1 MKNLFV
7 ILLLSASF
15 FTTAQIN
22 SFSVSVDGS
31 ILFSEYAMSRSGNAG
46 TTAGV
51 RFELPIDLP
60 VGQIAISSGLEMS
73 NYGKQYNYNDMRTVG
88 GEDPGFPVIDVTRFD
103 YKYVAIPLRLKYTWR
118 MVYAQVGVKA
128 ERFQKQDLVAEGT
141 MSDPAYLEKPL
152 LEIDDI
158 RENNLSTE
166 FALGFNV
173 QMPNRPNV
181 GIYFEPNV
189 NYMTKSI
196 FKNSTLEN
204 NQLSYGLRIGAKYTF
219 NNLGKRK

>member
-1 MKNLFV
+1 MKTLFV
-7 ILLLSASF
+7 ILMLSASF
-15 FTTAQIN
+15 MATAQIN
-22 SFSVSVDGS
+22 SFSISVDGS

-51 RFELPIDLP
+51 RLELPFELP
-60 VGQIAISSGLEMS
+60 VGQLAISTGLEMS

-128 ERFQKQDLVAEGT
+128 ERFQKQDLVSEGT
-141 MSDPAYLEKPL
+141 MSDPAYLNKPL
-152 LEIDDI
+152 LEVDDI
-158 RENNLSTE
+158 REKNVSTE
-166 FALGFNV
+166 FALGVNV
-173 QMPNRPNV
+173 QMPNRPNF

-204 NQLSYGLRIGAKYTF
+204 NQLSYGLKIGLKYNF
-219 NNLGKRK
+219 KNLKSRK

>member
-7 ILLLSASF
+7 ILMLSASF
-15 FTTAQIN
+15 MATAQIN

-46 TTAGV
+46 TTVGV
-51 RFELPIDLP
+51 RLELPFELP
-60 VGQIAISSGLEMS
+60 VGQLAISTGLEMS

-103 YKYVAIPLRLKYTWR
+103 YKYVAIPVRLKYTWR

-141 MSDPAYLEKPL
+141 MSDPAYLDKPL
-152 LEIDDI
+152 LEVDDI
-158 RENNLSTE
+158 REKNVSTE
-166 FALGFNV
+166 FALGVNV
-173 QMPNRPNV
+173 LLGN
-181 GIYFEPNV
+181 
-189 NYMTKSI
+189 
-196 FKNSTLEN
+196 
-204 NQLSYGLRIGAKYTF
+204 AK
-219 NNLGKRK
+219 

>member
-7 ILLLSASF
+7 ILLLLASVISN
-15 FTTAQIN
+15 AQIN

-51 RFELPIDLP
+51 RFELPFDLP
-60 VGQIAISSGLEMS
+60 IGQISISTGLEMS

-88 GEDPGFPVIDVTRFD
+88 GEDPGHPIIDVTRFE

-118 MVYAQVGVKA
+118 MIYAQVGVKA
-128 ERFQKQDLVAEGT
+128 ERFQKQDLVTEGT
-141 MSDPAYLEKPL
+141 MTDPAYLNKPL

-158 RENNLSTE
+158 REKNLSTE
-166 FALGFNV
+166 LAFGFNV
-173 QMPNRPNV
+173 QMPNRPNF

-196 FKNSTLEN
+196 FKNSTLDD

-219 NNLGKRK
+219 NDLRKRK

>member
-7 ILLLSASF
+7 ILLLSASVMA
-15 FTTAQIN
+15 TAQIN

-73 NYGKQYNYNDMRTVG
+73 NYGKQYNYEDTRVIG
-88 GEDPGFPVIDVTRFD
+88 GEDPGFPMIDVTRYE
-103 YKYVAIPLRLKYTWR
+103 YKYLAIPLRLKYTWR
-118 MVYAQVGVKA
+118 MVYAQVGIKA
-128 ERFQKQDLVAEGT
+128 ERFQKQDLVKEGT
-141 MSDPAYLEKPL
+141 MSDPAYLEKPML
-152 LEIDDI
+152 DINDI

-173 QMPNRPNV
+173 QMPNRPNF

-189 NYMTKSI
+189 NYVTKSI
-196 FKNSTLEN
+196 FKNSTLDN
-204 NQLSYGLRIGAKYTF
+204 RQISYGLRIGAKYTF
-219 NNLGKRK
+219 TNLGKK

>member
-15 FTTAQIN
+15 MATAQIN
-22 SFSVSVDGS
+22 SLSVSVDGS
-31 ILFSEYAMSRSGNAG
+31 VLFSEYAMSRSGNAG

-51 RFELPIDLP
+51 RLELPFDLP
-60 VGQIAISSGLEMS
+60 VGQLAISTGLEMS

-88 GEDPGFPVIDVTRFD
+88 GEDPGFPIIDVTRFD
-103 YKYVAIPLRLKYTWR
+103 YKYIAIPVRLKYTWR
-118 MVYAQVGVKA
+118 MIYAQVGVKA
-128 ERFQKQDLVAEGT
+128 ERFQKQNLVVEGT
-141 MSDPAYLEKPL
+141 MSDPAYLDKPL

-158 RENNLSTE
+158 REKNISTE
-166 FALGFNV
+166 FAFGFNV
-173 QMPNRPNV
+173 QMPNHPNF

-189 NYMTKSI
+189 SYMTKSI

-204 NQLSYGLRIGAKYTF
+204 NQLSYGLKIGAKYTF
-219 NNLGKRK
+219 NINN

>member
-7 ILLLSASF
+7 ILLLSASVMA
-15 FTTAQIN
+15 TAQIN

-73 NYGKQYNYNDMRTVG
+73 NYGKQYNYEDTRVIG
-88 GEDPGFPVIDVTRFD
+88 GEDPGFPMIDVTRYE
-103 YKYVAIPLRLKYTWR
+103 YKYLAIPLRLKYTWR

-128 ERFQKQDLVAEGT
+128 ERFQKQDLVKEGT
-141 MSDPAYLEKPL
+141 MSDPAYLDKPML
-152 LEIDDI
+152 DINDI

-173 QMPNRPNV
+173 QMPNRPNF

-189 NYMTKSI
+189 NYVTKSI
-196 FKNSTLEN
+196 FKNSTLDN
-204 NQLSYGLRIGAKYTF
+204 KQISYGLRIGAKYTF
-219 NNLGKRK
+219 TNLGKK

>member
-15 FTTAQIN
+15 MASAQIN

-51 RFELPIDLP
+51 RLELPFDLP
-60 VGQIAISSGLEMS
+60 VGQLAISTGLEMS
-73 NYGKQYNYNDMRTVG
+73 NYGKQYNYTDMRTVG

-128 ERFQKQDLVAEGT
+128 ERFQKQDLVTEGT
-141 MSDPAYLEKPL
+141 MSDPAYLDKAV

-158 RENNLSTE
+158 REKNLSTE

-173 QMPNRPNV
+173 QMPNRPNF

-196 FKNSTLEN
+196 YKNSTLAN

-219 NNLGKRK
+219 NDLGKKK